1 MATSEAQ
8 KRANQKWRS
17 QHKDKQQIYNHRS
30 TAKRFIKLYANLHDL
45 DVFLADMIKERRSEL
60 KKLG

>member
-8 KRANQKWRS
+8 KRATQKWRS

-45 DVFLADMIKERRSEL
+45 DVLADMIKERRSEL